1 LKTFDSLIIGMMI
14 LISGVLGTIVLF
26 MLTLGSNFMI
36 FLVRRDP
43 ELIPNE
49 YITLLYVIVILIIS
63 GLIIFCVIIPL
74 NNKFRFITKL
84 RKEDIESSPEK
95 KFSPSIT
102 LAKDK
107 KPRKKI
113 NLNFFS
119 KIRRKKKQPMPIK
132 QIKISKSEISAPNIP
147 QYSESVITRAVD
159 MSLMPS
165 KAELLRAAM
174 MALDKSET
182 ELAREFVK
190 HAKKAE

>member
-1 LKTFDSLIIGMMI
+1 MMI

-26 MLTLGSNFMI
+26 VLTLGSNFMI

-49 YITLLYVIVILIIS
+49 YITLLYVIVILIIF
-63 GLIIFCVIIPL
+63 GLMVFWAIIPL
-74 NNKFRFITKL
+74 NNKYRFIPKL
-84 RKEDIESSPEK
+84 RKKDIEPSPEK
-95 KFSPSIT
+95 KVSPSVT
-102 LAKDK
+102 LAKVK
-107 KPRKKI
+107 KPRKQI

-119 KIRRKKKQPMPIK
+119 KIRRKKKQTIPVK
-132 QIKISKSEISAPNIP
+132 QIETSKPEIATTNMPQHSEP
-147 QYSESVITRAVD
+147 VITGVVD
-159 MSLMPS
+159 KFLTPS

-174 MALDKSET
+174 LALDKSET